1 MIAHGIMTPS
11 CGSAPCWLSDSERS
25 RSPLVILRDAVHD
38 GFVPSVDVTMRIRVP
53 PEAVTRVLLDP
64 EKAPQWTAGLERL
77 EVVRGNPGEVGCVG
91 RAHYLEGGRR
101 YAFEDVLEKVTPNRR
116 YVARVSGGGIV
127 ANVETTLD
135 PIGHGETLLTLHW
148 KGRGTALLTR
158 IVLPLMKGRI
168 ARRAHADLR
177 SLRDLA
183 EGLPEPEGPRGTSK

>member
-1 MIAHGIMTPS
+1 M
-11 CGSAPCWLSDSERS
+11 
-25 RSPLVILRDAVHD
+25 VHD

-77 EVVRGNPGEVGCVG
+77 EVVSGNPGEVGCVG

-135 PIGHGETLLTLHW
+135 PIGHGETLLTLRW

-168 ARRAHADLR
+168 ARRAHADLC

-183 EGLPEPEGPRGTSK
+183 ESVPEPEEPRGTSK